1 MGVFNLGTQNSML
14 KHSFGISCGE
24 HGKNHLKMEAK
35 YINNQNTE
43 EDANNDIFKATRGN
57 C

>member
-14 KHSFGISCGE
+14 EHSFGISCDE

-35 YINNQNTE
+35 YIVNNQNTK
-43 EDANNDIFKATRGN
+43 EDANNDIF
-57 C
+57 

>member
-24 HGKNHLKMEAK
+24 HGKNYLKMEAK

-43 EDANNDIFKATRGN
+43 EDANNDIFKATSGN